1 MQVFTTNFKNSSL
14 VFLCSIF
21 LITYSNNVQVGI
33 GTTDPKSTFEV
44 NGTFG
49 QKVSTITTTTTLDE
63 THGSVIICNNG
74 STAISVILPAASS
87 CTGRVYIIKRN
98 ATSTAN
104 VTIAGTIDG
113 VTNLILA
120 RASESVTLFS
130 NATEWKAASANNS
143 SSSSDW
149 NLIGNAGT
157 TPGTNF
163 VGTTDAKDL
172 VLKTNNTSRVTVS
185 SDGITKIGD
194 VINGH
199 NTKFEADGTI
209 VLEGNATVWDDFLVN
224 PDATS
229 RGGSKTPVWGGTGG
243 TAFKNNSG
251 SQGVFL
257 WMFSASQ
264 EQEVYFTVQLP
275 HKYKVGTD
283 LYPHV
288 HWTTATGTPTRTNV
302 VWGLEYTVMKIGSAF
317 PNTIL
322 ATGNSI
328 IGGIPTISGSGQ
340 HLITSLGT
348 ISGTGIEIS
357 TIIVCRLYRAT
368 GDSNDTFGNEVG
380 LLSMDFHYQIDT
392 EGSRSEY
399 VK

>member
-1 MQVFTTNFKNSSL
+1 MQIFTKNYKNASL
-14 VFLCSIF
+14 VFLCFVFLFSFSI
-21 LITYSNNVQVGI
+21 SAQVGI

-49 QKVSTITTTTTLDE
+49 QKVSTVTATTALDDS
-63 THGSVIICNNG
+63 HGSVIICNNG
-74 STAISVILPAASS
+74 STAITVTLPAVSA
-87 CTGRVYIIKRN
+87 CTGRVYTIKRN
-98 ATSTAN
+98 GTSTAI

-113 VTNLILA
+113 VTNLILLNPNDA
-120 RASESVTLFS
+120 VSLFS
-130 NATEWKAASANNS
+130 NGSEWKAASNS
-143 SSSSDW
+143 NLTSSWSV
-149 NLIGNAGT
+149 NGNTGT
-157 TPGTNF
+157 TATNF
-163 VGTTDAKDL
+163 VGTIDAKDL
-172 VLKTNNTSRVTVS
+172 VLKTNNTSRVN
-185 SDGITKIGD
+185 ITSAGVTTIGGATD
-194 VINGH
+194 R
-199 NTKFEADGTI
+199 TKFEADGTI
-209 VLEGNATVWDDFLVN
+209 VLEGAATVWDDFLVN

-357 TIIVCRLYRAT
+357 TILVCRLYRAT
-368 GDSNDTFGNEVG
+368 SDSNDTFGNEVG
-380 LLSMDFHYQIDT
+380 LLSMDFHYEMDT

-399 VK
+399 TK